1 MNGMSSC
8 KNKSLHAFCKTCP
21 TLTTS
26 VCVCVDW
33 DEAIGNITDTLKRVG
48 MWEKTLWVMSGE

>member
-8 KNKSLHAFCKTCP
+8 KTPGILQNVSNP
-21 TLTTS
+21 DNER

>member
-1 MNGMSSC
+1 MQNVSNPENERMR
-8 KNKSLHAFCKTCP
+8 
-21 TLTTS
+21 
-26 VCVCVDW
+26 VCVDW

>member
-8 KNKSLHAFCKTCP
+8 KTKRPPRILQNVSNRDNER
-21 TLTTS
+21 
-26 VCVCVDW
+26 VCVDW

>member
-1 MNGMSSC
+1 MNGMSSY
-8 KNKSLHAFCKTCP
+8 
-21 TLTTS
+21 
-26 VCVCVDW
+26 W

>member
-8 KNKSLHAFCKTCP
+8 KRKKPPRILQNVSNP
-21 TLTTS
+21 DNER
-26 VCVCVDW
+26 VCVDW